1 MRVDLDNVAS
11 VFYLC
16 NVEVLLNRRLGAIA
30 SVERLTVSCRSSQE
44 QHRQDLHVKVRIV
57 HVVKLGPVF

>member
-30 SVERLTVSCRSSQE
+30 SVERLTVSCCSSQE
-44 QHRQDLHVKVRIV
+44 QHRQDLHVKVKIV